1 MTDLDTNTSTTNA
14 YQCDGCG
21 APLIYKP
28 GTTYLVCEHCGSK
41 KSIDQTPNEVTE
53 SDFNKY
59 IENFEQENLSTT
71 KVITCSN
78 CKATPTV
85 DENLKSMAC
94 PYCGSPLVEKN
105 VHQERYI
112 KPGYVSP
119 FQINKEEINNILG
132 KWVKGLWF
140 APNKIQRAALS
151 PLNLNGIYMP
161 FWTFDAQT
169 TTDYK
174 GQRGD
179 AYYVTV
185 GSGKNRRTE
194 RRIRWSSVRGTIEN
208 FYDDVLINGSNT
220 LDPTILSKIQGWDT
234 HSVLKINN
242 SYLSGFITEK
252 YQVNLKDAFTYA
264 KQEIESSERANV
276 RYAIGGDDQRISF
289 MQTHYSKETFKHILL
304 PIYVSSFRYQNKLYS
319 FYVNGSTGR
328 ISGKRPY
335 SKWKI
340 AFAILGGIAVVAI
353 LYYLFSQSSSSSFNA
368 G

>member
-1 MTDLDTNTSTTNA
+1 MIDSEINTSITDA

-28 GTTYLVCEHCGSK
+28 GTTYLACEHCGTK
-41 KSIDQTPNEVTE
+41 KVIDQTQDEVKE
-53 SDFNKY
+53 SDFESY
-59 IENFEQENLSTT
+59 IENYEQEDLSVGTT
-71 KVITCSN
+71 KVVTCSN

-94 PYCGSPLVEKN
+94 PYCGSPLVELN
-105 VHQERYI
+105 VRQERYI

-119 FQINKEEINNILG
+119 FQINKDQINSILG
-132 KWVKGLWF
+132 KWVNGLWF
-140 APNKIQRAALS
+140 APNKLQRAALS
-151 PLNLNGIYMP
+151 PLSLNGIYMP
-161 FWTFDAQT
+161 FWTFDANT
-169 TTDYK
+169 TTDYN
-174 GQRGD
+174 GERGD

-194 RRIRWSSVRGTIEN
+194 RRIRWSYVRGRIEN

-220 LDPTILSKIQGWDT
+220 ADPIILSKIKGWDT
-234 HSVLKINN
+234 HNVLKINN
-242 SYLSGFITEK
+242 SYLSGFVTEK

-276 RYAIGGDDQRISF
+276 RIDIGGDDQRIHS
-289 MQTHYSKETFKHILL
+289 MQTHYSNITFKHILL
-304 PIYVSSFRYQNKLYS
+304 PIYVSSFRYKNKLYS
-319 FYVNGSTGR
+319 FYVNGSTGK

-340 AFAILGGIAVVAI
+340 AFAIIGGIILAAV
-353 LYYLFSQSSSSSFNA
+353 LYYLFSHYNQ
-368 G
+368 